1 MGKKTPSAPTPPDA
15 AQIAAAQGGINRETA
30 VAQTQ
35 LNQLDEF
42 TPYGS
47 SVYAPTGAPTPQGI
61 QRYSRTATLDP
72 AQQRI
77 LNQQNQVTEEL
88 GRVAGAQVSRVGETL
103 STPFTYEGMPAGGD
117 TANYGQTV
125 SNLTA
130 MTQNPYDLQ
139 AGKSPA
145 PTAQG
150 IGAAADAG
158 TQAAI
163 TAAESYSTPFDYSS
177 APAAPEADAAAR
189 QQVIDSLYGQS
200 QSRLDPRF
208 QSEQVAMENQLANSG
223 IPRGSE
229 AFSSAMRDFNL
240 GKNDAYQSAQNAA
253 IQAGGAEQSRL
264 FGIGTEA
271 RRNSINEQNYL
282 RGLPAAEQQQLM
294 NMYGQEQALRQG
306 QFDAMGSVRDRE
318 ISEQLRQRQIPM
330 QEMQN
335 LGQMQSQ
342 LFGLNDQQRQRIIQE
357 QAYLRNLPLNETS
370 ALMSGTQINNPQFG
384 AAAQSAIAA
393 PDYAGLTSNNYA
405 NQVNAYNAQLGRNSS
420 KFGAQSELA
429 AALGSAAISKWG

>member
-1 MGKKTPSAPTPPDA
+1 
-15 AQIAAAQGGINRETA
+15 
-30 VAQTQ
+30 
-35 LNQLDEF
+35 
-42 TPYGS
+42 
-47 SVYAPTGAPTPQGI
+47 
-61 QRYSRTATLDP
+61 
-72 AQQRI
+72 
-77 LNQQNQVTEEL
+77 
-88 GRVAGAQVSRVGETL
+88 
-103 STPFTYEGMPAGGD
+103 
-117 TANYGQTV
+117 
-125 SNLTA
+125 
-130 MTQNPYDLQ
+130 
-139 AGKSPA
+139 
-145 PTAQG
+145 
-150 IGAAADAG
+150 
-158 TQAAI
+158 
-163 TAAESYSTPFDYSS
+163 
-177 APAAPEADAAAR
+177 
-189 QQVIDSLYGQS
+189 
-200 QSRLDPRF
+200 
-208 QSEQVAMENQLANSG
+208 
-223 IPRGSE
+223 
-229 AFSSAMRDFNL
+229 
-240 GKNDAYQSAQNAA
+240 
-253 IQAGGAEQSRL
+253 
-264 FGIGTEA
+264 
-271 RRNSINEQNYL
+271 L

>member
-61 QRYSRTATLDP
+61 QRYKRTARLDP